1 MKKILLFTF
10 IWLNICVSVWS
21 VPNAIVEHYTVDQG
35 LPNNIVNCTV
45 KGKDGF
51 IWFGTWYGLC
61 SFDGVKVKTYN
72 NKGSQIRIFLLKRY
86 NGLLKI
92 RTVIYG

>member
-45 KGKDGF
+45 KGKMV
-51 IWFGTWYGLC
+51 L
-61 SFDGVKVKTYN
+61 S
-72 NKGSQIRIFLLKRY
+72 GSVLGMAFAALT
-86 NGLLKI
+86 G
-92 RTVIYG
+92 

>member
-1 MKKILLFTF
+1 MQRMKKILLFTF

-45 KGKDGF
+45 KGKMV
-51 IWFGTWYGLC
+51 L
-61 SFDGVKVKTYN
+61 S
-72 NKGSQIRIFLLKRY
+72 GSVLGMAFAALT
-86 NGLLKI
+86 G
-92 RTVIYG
+92 

>member
-45 KGKDGF
+45 KEKMV
-51 IWFGTWYGLC
+51 L
-61 SFDGVKVKTYN
+61 S
-72 NKGSQIRIFLLKRY
+72 GSVLGMAFAALT
-86 NGLLKI
+86 G
-92 RTVIYG
+92 